1 MERDTTARSWRSS
14 QRVLKSELR
23 LVKRRVVV
31 RRLPPWVVYEDE
43 ACIALMDIQ
52 PVNLSHILVIP
63 GVHASHL
70 SELAENTGAKMFLT
84 IAQSRQMLVL
94 KGLEKMD

>member
-1 MERDTTARSWRSS
+1 MV
-14 QRVLKSELR
+14 Q
-23 LVKRRVVV
+23 
-31 RRLPPWVVYEDE
+31 EDE

-52 PVNLSHILVIP
+52 PVNLGHILVITR
-63 GVHASHL
+63 VHASHL